1 MKLWTEIEGAEF
13 TLAVRGYDREEVDAF
28 LDAAIVGVREVEEE
42 NSALHAKVNKL
53 VNELESTRAKSTS
66 VEHAFLEAVEQ
77 KQRMLADAERR
88 ATEILAAAE
97 SHVGKSEAE
106 KEVAGLRSQARL
118 MLEQAREMLAAA
130 EREAASIRLAAAGD
144 GEAAVAAI
152 KAEAEKILAA
162 AESEA
167 AGIVE
172 GAQKQHDRLVAA
184 LRLLQ
189 DAVREMLVTGAQKHE
204 AIKVVLDATDSTS
217 ASQVED
223 AAIA

>member
-1 MKLWTEIEGAEF
+1 MKLWTDIEGAEF

-28 LDAAIVGVREVEEE
+28 LDAVAVGVREVEEE
-42 NSALHAKVNKL
+42 NSALHAKVKKL
-53 VNELESTRAKSTS
+53 ATEIDSNRAKSTS

-77 KQRMLADAERR
+77 KQRLLADAERR
-88 ATEILAAAE
+88 ASEILAAAE
-97 SHVGKSEAE
+97 SNAGKSEAE
-106 KEVAGLRSQARL
+106 QEVAGLRSKARL

-144 GEAAVAAI
+144 GESAVTAI
-152 KAEAEKILAA
+152 KAEAERMLAA

-167 AGIVE
+167 ATIVE
-172 GAQKQHDRLVAA
+172 SAQKQHDRLVAA

-189 DAVREMLVTGAQKHE
+189 DAVGEMLTSGAEEHD
-204 AIKVVLDATDSTS
+204 AIKVVLNAADPSRTS
-217 ASQVED
+217 REED

>member
-28 LDAAIVGVREVEEE
+28 IDAVVVGVREVEEE
-42 NSALHAKVNKL
+42 NSALHAKVKKL
-53 VNELESTRAKSTS
+53 ATEIDSNRAKSTS

-77 KQRMLADAERR
+77 KQRLLADAERR

-97 SHVGKSEAE
+97 SHAGKSEAE
-106 KEVAGLRSQARL
+106 KEVAALRSQSRL

-152 KAEAEKILAA
+152 KAEAERMLAA

-167 AGIVE
+167 VGIVE

-189 DAVREMLVTGAQKHE
+189 DAVGEMLTTGAQEHD
-204 AIKVVLDATDSTS
+204 AIKVVLNAADPSSTS
-217 ASQVED
+217 HVED